1 MIKSR
6 NRSISYVSSHIS
18 SQALTHREKNKDFPA
33 EKYISCYQLR
43 DDETHELTTP
53 PSFFNEKFFNDLYKL
68 AELNNFTAE
77 ELRNYMKRLFAVSD
91 YENSI
96 EFAKAESR
104 AEGVELA
111 KTAIN
116 MLKDGIAIDQIC
128 KDTGL
133 TEGQVAEL
141 QALL

>member
-1 MIKSR
+1 M
-6 NRSISYVSSHIS
+6 
-18 SQALTHREKNKDFPA
+18 
-33 EKYISCYQLR
+33 
-43 DDETHELTTP
+43 
-53 PSFFNEKFFNDLYKL
+53 YKL

-91 YENSI
+91 YENTI

-104 AEGVELA
+104 AEGFELA

-133 TEGQVAEL
+133 TEAQVAEL

>member
-1 MIKSR
+1 
-6 NRSISYVSSHIS
+6 
-18 SQALTHREKNKDFPA
+18 
-33 EKYISCYQLR
+33 
-43 DDETHELTTP
+43 
-53 PSFFNEKFFNDLYKL
+53 
-68 AELNNFTAE
+68 
-77 ELRNYMKRLFAVSD
+77 MKRLFAVSD
-91 YENSI
+91 YENTI

-104 AEGVELA
+104 AEGVNLGVSKA

>member
-1 MIKSR
+1 MKR
-6 NRSISYVSSHIS
+6 FNK
-18 SQALTHREKNKDFPA
+18 TEKECATLLDKLVYSL
-33 EKYISCYQLR
+33 KHM
-43 DDETHELTTP
+43 HELDTP

-91 YENSI
+91 YENTI

-104 AEGVELA
+104 AEGFELA

-141 QALL
+141 QTLL

>member
-1 MIKSR
+1 M
-6 NRSISYVSSHIS
+6 
-18 SQALTHREKNKDFPA
+18 
-33 EKYISCYQLR
+33 
-43 DDETHELTTP
+43 HELDTP

-104 AEGVELA
+104 AEGFELGVSKA
-111 KTAIN
+111 KVAVN
-116 MLKDGIAIDQIC
+116 MLKDGVAIDQIC
-128 KDTGL
+128 KETGL
-133 TEGQVAEL
+133 TEAQVAEL
-141 QALL
+141 QTLL

>member
-1 MIKSR
+1 MIKSG

-18 SQALTHREKNKDFPA
+18 SQARTHREKNKDFPA
-33 EKYISCYQLR
+33 E
-43 DDETHELTTP
+43 
-53 PSFFNEKFFNDLYKL
+53 
-68 AELNNFTAE
+68 
-77 ELRNYMKRLFAVSD
+77 ELRRYMKRLFAVSD
-91 YENSI
+91 YENTI

-116 MLKDGIAIDQIC
+116 MLKDGVTIDQIC

-133 TEGQVAEL
+133 SESQVAEL